1 MVNCLIP
8 LSSRLVYSTN
18 EYLHLPRSP
27 ETWLLRP
34 LLPVGGTAL
43 LYGDAK
49 VGKSF
54 LALQLVSAIQTGDQ
68 FLGFEVA
75 SPGPVCYVQLDTP
88 RSLWADRIETLV
100 SNGLNLT
107 RTKHA
112 DRDTLNC
119 WPFDALNPE
128 HIETLKSAVPTDC
141 KLVVID
147 TLRAA
152 HLGEENDSKTMANV
166 IAQLVAATQ
175 PAALLMVTHSKKPN
189 YDNGPDILADL
200 RGSSAQVAAVD
211 AILRLTKRSLHYV
224 GRAVEE
230 GSVKVER
237 QDDGTWASAQNDI
250 EDAVLAVIEDAGVE
264 SVKAKAKL
272 LATKIGRSEE
282 ACRSLIRRRYRP
294 SEPTGRSNGQPDT
307 QQARDTLS
315 PRANSASVSPSV
327 DLVLPSAR
335 L

>member
-1 MVNCLIP
+1 M
-8 LSSRLVYSTN
+8 
-18 EYLHLPRSP
+18 
-27 ETWLLRP
+27 
-34 LLPVGGTAL
+34 
-43 LYGDAK
+43 YGDAK

-54 LALQLVSAIQTGDQ
+54 LALQLVSAIQSGDN
-68 FLGFEVA
+68 FLGFEVP
-75 SPGPVCYVQLDTP
+75 SPGSVCYVQLDTP

-100 SNGLNLT
+100 SKGLNLT

-128 HIETLKSAVPTDC
+128 HIDILKSAVPTDC

-166 IAQLVAATQ
+166 IAQLVSATQ

-189 YDNGPDILADL
+189 YENGPDILADL

-211 AILRLTKRSLHYV
+211 AILRLTKRSFHYV

-250 EDAVLAVIEDAGVE
+250 EDAVTAVIGDSSVE
-264 SVKAKAKL
+264 SIKAKAKL
-272 LATKIGRSEE
+272 LSSKIGRTEE
-282 ACRSLIRRRYRP
+282 ACRSLIRRRLQP
-294 SEPTGRSNGQPDT
+294 NGQAPLIAESPDT
-307 QQARDTLS
+307 LVGHALHTPPS
-315 PRANSASVSPSV
+315 SSV
-327 DLVLPSAR
+327 
-335 L
+335 

>member
-1 MVNCLIP
+1 MSP
-8 LSSRLVYSTN
+8 GRLVYSTTD
-18 EYLHLPRSP
+18 YLNLPRSP

-43 LYGDAK
+43 LYGDSK

-54 LALQLVSAIQTGDQ
+54 LALQLVSAIQSGDQ
-68 FLGFEVA
+68 FLGFEVT
-75 SPGPVCYVQLDTP
+75 SPGSVCYVQLDTP
-88 RSLWADRIETLV
+88 RSLWADRIENLV

-128 HIETLKSAVPTDC
+128 HIDILKSAIPTDC

-189 YDNGPDILADL
+189 YENGPDILADL

-250 EDAVLAVIEDAGVE
+250 EDAVTAIIGDASVE

-272 LATKIGRSEE
+272 LSGKIGRSEE
-282 ACRSLIRRRYRP
+282 ACRSLIRRRL
-294 SEPTGRSNGQPDT
+294 GQPS
-307 QQARDTLS
+307 RELS
-315 PRANSASVSPSV
+315 ATSTA
-327 DLVLPSAR
+327 VLEGR
-335 L
+335 VV